1 MRSLWQNNP
10 SEIENKRNETMEK
23 DKQTKYTV
31 KISQLEQ
38 KGDGWCY
45 ATTSAI
51 MRRALGEDDITQEDV
66 VREYITKVLDKDT
79 SDLSDEELLKAY
91 GEDYGVEQVDGYQF
105 KMFSLETVVTHLQL
119 GLPAIVGWGS
129 HSVVVVGYDT
139 ETNVLEVYDPKSGEI
154 NESSPDWMTDA
165 EVYTML

>member
-1 MRSLWQNNP
+1 
-10 SEIENKRNETMEK
+10 MEK

-31 KISQLEQ
+31 KISKLEQ

-51 MRRALGEDDITQEDV
+51 MRRALGEDEISQEDV
-66 VREYITKVLDKDT
+66 VREYVTKVLDKDT
-79 SDLSDEELLKAY
+79 SELSNEELLETY
-91 GEDYGVEQVDGYQF
+91 GKEYGVEQVDGYKF

-154 NESSPDWMTDA
+154 NESSPDWMIDA